1 MHGVCAGT
9 AAEDDVAGAT
19 KHCNC
24 LRGTQVLVA
33 FLANEGVVAPAAS
46 HLVGVRAAVHRV
58 VARIGAAFELG
69 ENVVAPV
76 AEVSVVIGFAGQEVV
91 ALIAV
96 ELVPAGPGAH
106 FAVDAYPPPKRL
118 SRYRSASPIM
128 SSIVSR
134 STLTAVSPR
143 RLSSSVHR

>member
-1 MHGVCAGT
+1 M
-9 AAEDDVAGAT
+9 
-19 KHCNC
+19 
-24 LRGTQVLVA
+24 R
-33 FLANEGVVAPAAS
+33 VVVPAAS
-46 HLVGVRAAVHRV
+46 QLVGVRAAVHRV

-69 ENVVAPV
+69 EKVVALI

-96 ELVPAGPGAH
+96 ELVPAGPSAH
-106 FAVDAYPPPKRL
+106 FVVDAYPPLKRL